1 MGKSERST
9 VAEPR
14 HCRRPISEWPEDD
27 RPRERL
33 LRMGADQLSDAELLA
48 ILLRSGKK
56 GLTAVDLARHLLG
69 GGRSRHELARMTS
82 HALRNLGIGET
93 RSAILAAAFEIGRR
107 IAASGPDQAV
117 VHGPEDVEKIF
128 GPKLRDL
135 AQEEFWVLPLNSAN
149 RLLRPARVTVG
160 TLNASLVHP
169 RECFRPAIERAAAAV
184 VFVHNHPSGNAEPSA
199 EDLAI
204 TKQLVEAGK
213 VLGIPVHDH
222 VIISGSAFT
231 SLAERGE
238 IG

>member
-1 MGKSERST
+1 MGNSVSPA

-14 HCRRPISEWPEDD
+14 HIRRPISEWPEDD

-33 LRMGADQLSDAELLA
+33 LNIGADQLSDAELLA
-48 ILLRSGKK
+48 ILLRTGRK
-56 GLTAVDLARHLLG
+56 GMTAVDLARHLLSG
-69 GGRSRHELARMTS
+69 ERTLHELARMTS
-82 HALRNLGIGET
+82 HALHNLGIGES
-93 RSAILAAAFEIGRR
+93 RSAILSAAFEIGRR
-107 IAASGPDQAV
+107 VAATGRDQEAI
-117 VHGPEDVEKIF
+117 HGPEDVEKIF

-135 AQEEFWVLPLNSAN
+135 TQEEFWVLPLSSAN

-204 TKQLVEAGK
+204 TRQLVEAGK

-222 VIISGSAFT
+222 VIISGPSYT